1 MVLPNRNVRETN
13 VVISLIL
20 APEVHVPNANHVD
33 GYNTFCVCVGLIS
46 YGNYSFHGVQT
57 LAA

>member
-13 VVISLIL
+13 VVISLISTRS
-20 APEVHVPNANHVD
+20 APNANHVD
-33 GYNTFCVCVGLIS
+33 GYTLCVCVGLIS